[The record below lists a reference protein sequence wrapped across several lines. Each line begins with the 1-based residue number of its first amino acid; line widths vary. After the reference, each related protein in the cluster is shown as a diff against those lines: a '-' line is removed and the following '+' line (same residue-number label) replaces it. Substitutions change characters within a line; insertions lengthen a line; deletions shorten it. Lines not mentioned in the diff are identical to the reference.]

1 MVDIQQVVLA
11 LIAYV
16 APIALLALAVSCAC
30 RDTGRAPVIAVLAL
44 LPLFYLAHYH
54 LLQTLQGWPTRAS
67 LPTQFELIAF
77 RVTEPLPGA
86 GTDGEI
92 LLWALADESQRPR
105 VHRVDYTREL
115 HEALIDAGER
125 QQAGQ
130 PQSGRVVQRSRDGN
144 GGPAQLRFGNK
155 DTGRLPPKT
164 TTVE

>member
-1 MVDIQQVVLA
+1 MADSQHVILA
-11 LIAYV
+11 LIAYI
-16 APIALLALAVSCAC
+16 APIALLALAVSCSC
-30 RDTGRAPVIAVLAL
+30 RDSGRTAVIAALVL
-44 LPLFYLAHYH
+44 LPLFYFTHYQ

-67 LPTQFELIAF
+67 LPPQFELIAF

-92 LLWALADESQRPR
+92 LLWAVADESPRPR
-105 VHRVDYTREL
+105 VYRVDYTREL
-115 HEALIDAGER
+115 HEELIDAGER

-144 GGPAQLRFGNK
+144 GGPAQLRFENK
-155 DTGRLPPKT
+155 DTGGLPPKS